1 MGRREKSAG
10 SKARKEPSSRA
21 QERQRARDL
30 RQLNEAAA
38 WLLRD
43 SRRLLK
49 KHGKR
54 LDERTRTAIGELR
67 DRLAGACED
76 KRKAR
81 DPVELKSAVEA
92 LDEALDRHL
101 GRFRK
106 SPLRE
111 YVEAIGWAVILAML
125 IRAFVFEAFKIP
137 TGSMIPTLHVHDHLF
152 VNKFIYGFKIPFT
165 RLKFLEFRKPQP
177 GEVVVFEYPY
187 NDDPDSTGKDLIKRV
202 IGTAGDRVQVLNNHL
217 QINGKAIARVASGK
231 SLDCGEAVEF
241 IAPCSDDGDSWCLHP
256 MGQDGEV
263 NLDQVT
269 DRFQSQDNALR
280 HQRDLNGYV
289 CLQFS
294 ECIADQRWTSQ
305 MRKAD
310 GSKDLVLW
318 TGPLNDANWP
328 PQQFDERRYS
338 SHARRYAPPINTD
351 WPGFVVPEDKLL
363 VMGDNRD
370 NSKDGRFFG
379 LVPLNTVKGSEQE
392 DQRRVAKIAEDGCF
406 RSDMQGHTGTPEEEA
421 GVW

>member
-1 MGRREKSAG
+1 MARRDRSAATG
-10 SKARKEPSSRA
+10 SRKAGTPRA
-21 QERQRARDL
+21 VRRRRARDL

-54 LDERTRTAIGELR
+54 LDKGTATAIGELR
-67 DRLAGACED
+67 DRLTGACEA
-76 KRKAR
+76 KPKERSPA
-81 DPVELKSAVEA
+81 ELKSAVEA

-111 YVEAIGWAVILAML
+111 YVEAIGWAIILALL

-165 RLKFLEFRKPQP
+165 RIKFLEFREPLP
-177 GEVVVFEYPY
+177 GEIIVFEYPY
-187 NDDPDSTGKDLIKRV
+187 KDDPESTGKDLIKRV
-202 IGTAGDRVQVLNNHL
+202 IGAPGDRVQLLNNHL
-217 QINGKAIARVASGK
+217 QVNGKPIARVASGR
-231 SLDCGEAVEF
+231 SLDCGEGVEF
-241 IAPCSDDGDSWCLHP
+241 IRPCPDDDEQWCLHP
-256 MGQDGEV
+256 PELDGEV
-263 NLDQVT
+263 DLGRVLARFDSQT
-269 DRFQSQDNALR
+269 DALA
-280 HQRDLNGYV
+280 HLRDLNGYV

-294 ECIADQRWTSQ
+294 ECTSGQRWTAQ
-305 MRKAD
+305 HRRAD
-310 GSKDLVLW
+310 GNEDLVLW
-318 TGPLNDANWP
+318 TGPLNDDVWP
-328 PQQFDERRYS
+328 PRQFDDRRYS
-338 SHARRYAPPINTD
+338 SHARQYAPPLNEN
-351 WPGFVVPEDKLL
+351 WPVFVVPDGKLL

-379 LVPLNTVKGSEQE
+379 LVPLDTVKGKAGFIWYAYERDWWWPNFNRIGQLVHE
-392 DQRRVAKIAEDGCF
+392 EPDGGC
-406 RSDMQGHTGTPEEEA
+406 Q
-421 GVW
+421 